1 MMMIIIGLIIA
12 LLVIVVVV
20 NAIQQHK
27 EKVEQEKR
35 VRVAKQKA
43 VIDETED
50 LLANMGNLPP
60 SPALNE
66 ILNKRSFNAAKKMT
80 QIMPES
86 KQFKSRVQELEARWQ
101 AAKDM
106 AVNAPKSD
114 DKFTLPEN
122 DQQLVGLLQMIKKLR
137 VALKAEQTKGAL
149 EAQLFMQEDKRL
161 DAMQLRI
168 NIESL
173 MKRGNQAYSNQ
184 MIGSAR
190 QYFEKALQSISDHPS
205 QSEYKMK
212 KKEEIEDKL
221 EQITAELKN
230 TNAED
235 RAKKAKSEEDD
246 LDMLF
251 QPKKKW

>member
-12 LLVIVVVV
+12 LLIIVVVV

-50 LLANMGNLPP
+50 LLANMGNLPA

-66 ILNKRSFNAAKKMT
+66 ILNKRSLNAAKKMV

-86 KQFKSRVQELEARWQ
+86 KQFKSRVEELESRYQ
-101 AAKDM
+101 AAKDL
-106 AVNAPKSD
+106 AASSQRQEEN
-114 DKFTLPEN
+114 FTLPDN
-122 DQQLVGLLQMIKKLR
+122 DQHLVALLQMIKKLR
-137 VALKAEQTKGAL
+137 VALKAEQSKGAL
-149 EAQLFMQEDKRL
+149 DAQIFMQEDKRL
-161 DAMQLRI
+161 DAIQLRI

-190 QYFEKALQSISDHPS
+190 QY
-205 QSEYKMK
+205 
-212 KKEEIEDKL
+212 
-221 EQITAELKN
+221 
-230 TNAED
+230 
-235 RAKKAKSEEDD
+235 
-246 LDMLF
+246 
-251 QPKKKW
+251 